1 VLPGQEIAQD
11 NAVQPR
17 LESLEEFKRRTALK
31 LAGVRCPDHRQPPRL
46 KFRGASLR
54 DVSVEMS
61 GCCAK
66 LIEIANRAIAQ
77 T

>member
-1 VLPGQEIAQD
+1 MLLGQD
-11 NAVQPR
+11 NATHPR

-31 LAGVRCPDHRQPPRL
+31 LEGVRCPDHRQPPRL

-54 DVSVEMS
+54 DVTVEMS

-66 LIEIANRAIAQ
+66 LIQIANRAIAQ
-77 T
+77 L

>member
-1 VLPGQEIAQD
+1 MLLGQD
-11 NAVQPR
+11 NGVQPQ
-17 LESLEEFKRRTALK
+17 LGGLEEFKRRTALK
-31 LAGVRCPDHRQPPRL
+31 LEGVRCPDHRQPPRL

-77 T
+77 P